1 MIPKRI
7 NYIWL
12 GGEKN
17 LIAKKA
23 INTWRKRAPEYQIVE
38 WNEYNLPNFHNKFY
52 QDALKNNDYA
62 FASDYAR
69 LKILQAY
76 GGIYMDTDMYLL
88 KNPSEILKGKDLVFG
103 ILNSNVIVSTSFIA
117 AKPNQDFIKKALQL
131 YDDLLYVKNHNE
143 PNTKILSPLAFQ
155 MYNFEHQ
162 DYTQEKGKIVAY
174 NSNLLLQPSFKSIA
188 LHIGEKVWASHDRH
202 DQLRI
207 KTRQCITNQFEA
219 GTFRI
224 INDIFRKIL

>member
-7 NYIWL
+7 NYIWF

-23 INTWRKRAPEYQIVE
+23 INTWRKRAPEYQIIE
-38 WNEYNLPNFHNKFY
+38 WNEHNLPNFHNKFY
-52 QDALKNNDYA
+52 QDALRNNDYA

-69 LKILQAY
+69 LKILKAY

-88 KNPSEILKGKDLVFG
+88 KDPSEILKDKDLAFG
-103 ILNSNVIVSTSFIA
+103 ILNSNVIVSTSFLA
-117 AKPNQDFIKKALQL
+117 AKPNQEFIKRALQL

-155 MYNFEHQ
+155 MYNFKHQ
-162 DYTQEKGKIVAY
+162 DYTQKKGKIVAY
-174 NSNLLLQPSFKSIA
+174 NSNLLLQPSFKSVA
-188 LHIGEKVWASHDRH
+188 LHIGEKAWASHDRH

-207 KTRQCITNQFEA
+207 KARQCITNRFEA
-219 GTFRI
+219 GIFRI
-224 INDIFRKIL
+224 VNDIFRKIL